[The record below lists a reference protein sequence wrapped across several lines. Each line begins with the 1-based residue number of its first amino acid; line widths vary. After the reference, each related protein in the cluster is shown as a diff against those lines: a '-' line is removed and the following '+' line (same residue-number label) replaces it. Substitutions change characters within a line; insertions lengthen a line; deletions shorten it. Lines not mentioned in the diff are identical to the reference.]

1 MRVLVTG
8 AAGFIGGAL
17 ASRLLH
23 DGHLVTALVRDGDPP
38 VGCRV
43 LRGDLRDL
51 QAIERAVAYHGPEA
65 VFHLAAQAIVPYARR
80 DPWSTMEDNVRGT
93 YNLLEAFRRHSL
105 SDATLVVASSDKA
118 YGDMPAARP
127 GESRAYRESD
137 PMAGRGPYDASKS
150 CVDLIARSYADE
162 CGLRLAVVRCG
173 NVYGPG
179 DVHPTRLVPSVVRDI
194 VDGVDVRITSDGTS
208 VRDYLY
214 VDDAVEAYLAVEGY
228 LRGLSYERVV
238 NREPFPPLRA
248 FNFAGGEP
256 TSVRAVVELALGVA
270 AYELGQ
276 HSPGVTYR
284 NVRTGEIREQVLNW
298 TLASSLLGWTPRVSL
313 REGLRRTIAA
323 ALGRPDGREPQGPL
337 QGDQPGGLCPPPPH
351 QGNTPGG
358 PAGGL

>member
-17 ASRLLH
+17 ASRLLR

-51 QAIERAVAYHGPEA
+51 QAIERAVARHGPEA

-105 SDATLVVASSDKA
+105 SGATLVVASSDKS
-118 YGDMPAARP
+118 YGDMPP
-127 GESRAYRESD
+127 VGHGESRAYRESD

-150 CVDLIARSYADE
+150 CADLLARSYADE
-162 CGLRLAVVRCG
+162 YGLRLAVVRCG

-194 VDGVDVRITSDGTS
+194 VDHVVVHITSDGTP

-214 VDDAVEAYLAVEGY
+214 VDDAVEAYLAVEEY
-228 LRGLSYERVV
+228 LRGLSYERAV

-256 TSVRAVVELALGVA
+256 TSVRTVVGLALEVA
-270 AYELGQ
+270 AELDLPPA
-276 HSPGVTYR
+276 HRVVFHD
-284 NVRTGEIREQVLNW
+284 VRRGEIREQVLNW
-298 TLASSLLGWTPRVSL
+298 TLASSLLGWMPQVTL
-313 REGLRRTIAA
+313 RDGLRRTLLA
-323 ALGRPDGREPQGPL
+323 ALGRSEGQGSL

-358 PAGGL
+358 TAGGL